1 MNITDSQLANIPDKL
16 KARPQW
22 VVWRKEKRN
31 GKLTKVPYS
40 PQSGRKAKSDT
51 PTTWSSWE
59 AAIATYQDGH
69 SYTGIGYVFTDDD
82 GLTGID
88 LDKCGD
94 GEQFEPWALDIVEEM
109 ASYTE
114 KSPSGRGLHIIIK
127 GKLPPNG
134 RRKGKIEMYDR
145 LRYFTMTGDVL
156 PSTPSAIESRQ
167 DALNALHTRI
177 FAPGGDTE
185 GTGRKVIT
193 SPPVTTLDD
202 ADLLQRA
209 MRAAN
214 GSKFARLWV
223 GNHSGYPSQSEADF
237 ALCNLLAFWTGGD
250 AVQIDRL
257 FRQSGLYRQKWDDR
271 HYADGHSYGQITI
284 EKAISGTTEFYNP
297 KHNDAPTPD
306 PSHHANNAP
315 APNIQGDWLP
325 IAKIRTALA
334 RGETGDAEILAMLYK
349 DRIIYDHTEKE
360 WYLWNKHTWK
370 ADRTERTPNLVAY
383 QVASQYLHT
392 AGELQKMGEANDATS
407 MASRA
412 GLLRQRNR
420 ISNVLNRARSQPA
433 LAITGDEWD
442 ADPWRMGIKNG
453 VLDLRTGQFAEGK
466 PSDYIR
472 KFAPTEWRGLDT
484 PAPRWAQ
491 FLREIFDG
499 DQQLITFIQRLMG
512 YGITGLSVEHI
523 LPVFWGDGRNGKGTL
538 LEVIGAVL
546 GSDLANPTDANTL
559 MATQSAGG
567 GGPQPFLYA
576 LRGTRIVWGSE
587 TNEGQRMNT
596 SLVKKLT
603 GGDTITTRTLHSK
616 PITFS
621 PSYLIILL
629 TNNKP
634 HVAAEDSAIW
644 DRLRL
649 VPFTQRFVDSPTR
662 GNEHP
667 KDKYLTETLKQE
679 ASGILAWLVRGCLD
693 WQKHGFKEPATVLA
707 ATEEYRREED
717 ILGQFLTE
725 RTRVKK
731 GAKTRAMPLYKA
743 YTNWCEENGITPRAN
758 TTFGKNVKRYYLTD
772 LRDNQGVYYK
782 DIELC

>member
-1 MNITDSQLANIPDKL
+1 MNITNSQLANIPDEL

-22 VVWRKEKRN
+22 VVWREEKRQ

-40 PQSGRKAKSDT
+40 PKSGYKAKSDT
-51 PTTWSSWE
+51 HATWSSWE
-59 AAIATYQDGH
+59 AAVSAYQDGH
-69 SYTGIGYVFTDDD
+69 NYAGIGYVFTDDD
-82 GLTGID
+82 NMTGID

-94 GEQFEPWALDIVEEM
+94 GKQFEPWALDIVEEM

-114 KSPSGRGLHIIIK
+114 KSPSGRGLHIIVK
-127 GKLPPNG
+127 GKLPPDG
-134 RRKGKIEMYDR
+134 RRKGKVEMYDQ

-156 PSTPSAIESRQ
+156 PSTPPTIEKRQ
-167 DALNALHTRI
+167 DALDTLHTRI
-177 FAPGGDTE
+177 FASNGDTD
-185 GTGRKVIT
+185 TPVRGRIT
-193 SPPVTTLDD
+193 SAPVTTLDD
-202 ADLLQRA
+202 AELLRRA
-209 MRAAN
+209 MAAAN
-214 GSKFARLWV
+214 GSKFSQLWM
-223 GNHSGYPSQSEADF
+223 GDHSGYPSQSEADF
-237 ALCNLLAFWTGGD
+237 ALCSLLAFWTGGD
-250 AVQIDRL
+250 AVQMDRL
-257 FRQSGLYRQKWDDR
+257 FHQSGLYRQKWDDR
-271 HYADGHSYGQITI
+271 HYANGQSYGQATI

-297 KHNDAPTPD
+297 KHTEMPEASPHT
-306 PSHHANNAP
+306 NNAP

-325 IAKIRTALA
+325 IAAIKTALA

-360 WYLWNKHTWK
+360 WYLWDKHTWK

-392 AGELQKMGEANDATS
+392 AGELQKMGEASDATS

-412 GLLRQRNR
+412 GSLRQRNR
-420 ISNVLNRARSQPA
+420 ISNVLSRARSQPS

-442 ADPWRMGIKNG
+442 ADPWRMGVANG
-453 VLDLRTGQFAEGK
+453 VLDLRTGQFTAGK

-472 KFAPTEWRGLDT
+472 KSAPTEWRGINT
-484 PAPRWAQ
+484 PAPRWAL
-491 FLREIFDG
+491 FLEEIFTR
-499 DQQLITFIQRLMG
+499 DQQLIRFIQRLLG

-538 LEVIGAVL
+538 LETIGAVL
-546 GSDLANPTDANTL
+546 GSDLASPTDANTL
-559 MATQSAGG
+559 MAAQSGGG

-576 LRGTRIVWGSE
+576 LRGTRLVWGSE

-616 PITFS
+616 PVTFS

-649 VPFTQRFVDSPTR
+649 VPFTQRFVDAPTR
-662 GNEHP
+662 ENEHQ
-667 KDKYLTETLKQE
+667 KDKYLIETLKQE
-679 ASGILAWLVRGCLD
+679 ASGILAWLMRGCLD
-693 WQKHGFKEPATVLA
+693 WQTHGFNEPSVVLDAT
-707 ATEEYRREED
+707 TEYRREED

-725 RTRVKK
+725 RTCIRE
-731 GAKTRAMPLYKA
+731 GAKTRAMKLYKA

-758 TTFGKNVKRYYLTD
+758 ITFGKNIKRYYLTGE
-772 LRDNQGVYYK
+772 RDKQGVYYK